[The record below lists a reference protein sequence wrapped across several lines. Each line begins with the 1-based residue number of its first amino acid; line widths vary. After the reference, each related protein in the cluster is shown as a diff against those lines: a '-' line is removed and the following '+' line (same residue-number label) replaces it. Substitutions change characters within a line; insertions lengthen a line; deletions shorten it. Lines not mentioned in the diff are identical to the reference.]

1 MSDKEKYEKFRD
13 FVNTK
18 AAEYVKT
25 HHSASSVSDF
35 QAAMNI
41 AVIKAYIHAAGEVY
55 KYLKDNKL

>member
-1 MSDKEKYEKFRD
+1 MNDKEKYEKFRD

-25 HHSASSVSDF
+25 HHSPSSVSDL
-35 QAAMNI
+35 QAAINI

-55 KYLKDNKL
+55 NYLKNEK